1 MHGLKIAV
9 VDDDDLI
16 REVICETVRQ
26 TLAGAIVAD
35 YVSARQVL
43 HEVETGTVDLLI
55 TNCHMP
61 DMDGPSLVRALREQ
75 KHALPIIMISGSD
88 DARRL
93 GEEAGI
99 DRFVAKH
106 LIHPDLEN
114 SLHALLE
121 EPRPA
126 TR

>member
-1 MHGLKIAV
+1 MHGLKIVV
-9 VDDDDLI
+9 VDDEDQV

-26 TLAGAIVAD
+26 ALAGAEVAD
-35 YVSARQVL
+35 YASAKHAF
-43 HEVETGTVDLLI
+43 HEIQTGTVDLLI

-88 DARRL
+88 DARCR

-99 DRFVAKH
+99 DRFVCKH
-106 LIHPDLEN
+106 LIHPDLEEA
-114 SLHALLE
+114 LHALLLD
-121 EPRPA
+121 PRA
-126 TR
+126 AAH